1 LEETK
6 KKTIIE
12 KIWDFFASVTLA
24 VVIFS
29 AIGLTSIV
37 GTILEQNAE
46 PEKNISVLVK
56 MFGVG
61 HETAHSIYGILDSF
75 GFMNMYHSWW
85 FETLLFLF
93 AANLIICSLD
103 RLPRILKLVKEKV
116 HPLTQEH
123 LEKMSIRKALSIKA
137 KGENIRDAVLEAFKK
152 TGFKPVEAQ
161 IENGL
166 QFYAEKGNF
175 SRLGVYIT
183 HLSVL
188 IILIGGLI
196 GMKFGFSGY
205 LNLPEGEVSPVAYD
219 NAKPFPLGFEIRCD
233 NFEVEYYEG
242 SDQPKAYKS
251 WLSVI
256 KNGKK
261 VIENRPIVVNDPLS
275 FEGVTFYQSSFG
287 PASNNFEN
295 GIFILR
301 LVSKDG
307 KTTEVNL
314 KKGDTFT
321 IPGTSVEGQITN
333 FSPALALDQSGKAF
347 TYGEQMV
354 NPAIFIEFKE
364 SGKETFSGWILKRY
378 PQTWDLRDGNRVE
391 FLTYWGV
398 EYTGLQVRKDPGV
411 GLVYLGCIIMAIGL
425 YITFFISHRRIWI
438 NVVEEKN
445 TTKISIGASAN
456 KNRASFEKKIEK
468 LAGFLSAGAKGGNK

>member
-1 LEETK
+1 MEETK

-12 KIWDFFASVTLA
+12 KIWDFFASITLA

-37 GTILEQNAE
+37 GTLLEQNAE
-46 PEKNISVLVK
+46 PEKNISILVK
-56 MFGVG
+56 MFGIG
-61 HETAHSIYGILDSF
+61 HETAHSIYGILDRL

-103 RLPRILKLVKEKV
+103 RLPRIFKLVREQIQ
-116 HPLTQEH
+116 PLSAEH
-123 LEKMSIRKALSIKA
+123 LEKMSIRKSLSIKA
-137 KGENIRDAVLEAFKK
+137 KGENIKDAILEAFKK
-152 TGFKPVEAQ
+152 TGFKPAESQ
-161 IENGL
+161 TENGL

-205 LNLPEGEVSPVAYD
+205 LPLSEGEVSPVAYD
-219 NAKPFPLGFEIRCD
+219 NGEPFPLGFEIRCD

-242 SDQPKAYKS
+242 SDMPKAYKS
-251 WLSVI
+251 WLTVS

-261 VIENRPIVVNDPLS
+261 VIQNRPIVVNDPLS

-287 PASNNFEN
+287 MSPNGLNN
-295 GIFILR
+295 GVIILR

-307 KTTEVNL
+307 NTAEVNL
-314 KKGDTFT
+314 KLGDTFT
-321 IPGTSVEGQITN
+321 IPGTSVQGQIIN

-354 NPAIFIEFKE
+354 NPAIYIEFKE
-364 SGKETFSGWILKRY
+364 SGQETSSGWILKRY
-378 PQTWDLRDGNRVE
+378 PQTWQLRDGNRVE

-411 GLVYLGCIIMAIGL
+411 GIVYLGCIIMAIGL
-425 YITFFISHRRIWI
+425 YITFFMSHRRIWI
-438 NVVEEKN
+438 NVVEDKN
-445 TTKISIGASAN
+445 TTKISIGASSN

-468 LAGFLSAGAKGGNK
+468 LAGFLDAGAKGGNK

>member
-1 LEETK
+1 MEETK
-6 KKTIIE
+6 NKTIVE

-24 VVIFS
+24 VIMFS

-37 GTILEQNAE
+37 GTLLEQNAD
-46 PEKNISVLVK
+46 PQKNVSIIVK
-56 MFGVG
+56 MLGVG
-61 HETAHSIYGILDSF
+61 HETALSIYNVLDSL

-85 FETLLFLF
+85 FESLLFLF

-103 RLPRILKLVKEKV
+103 RMPRILKLVKEKIQ
-116 HPLTQEH
+116 PLSQEH
-123 LEKMSIRKALSIKA
+123 LEKMSIRKTLSIKA
-137 KGENIRDAVLEAFKK
+137 KGENIRETILKALKK
-152 TGFKPVEAQ
+152 IGFKPAETQ
-161 IENGL
+161 TENGL

-183 HLSVL
+183 HLSIL
-188 IILIGGLI
+188 LILIGGVI

-205 LNLPEGEVSPVAYD
+205 LSLPEGEISPVAYD
-219 NAKPFPLGFEIRCD
+219 NGKPFPLGFEIRCD

-251 WLSVI
+251 WLTII
-256 KNGKK
+256 KNGRI
-261 VIENRPIVVNDPLS
+261 VIASRPIVVNDPLS

-287 PASNNFEN
+287 TPEGSLNN
-295 GIFILR
+295 GIIILR

-307 KTTEVNL
+307 KTEEVNL
-314 KKGDTFT
+314 KLGDTFT
-321 IPGTSVEGQITN
+321 IPGTSVEGKITN
-333 FSPALALDQSGKAF
+333 FSPALALDQSGNPF
-347 TYGEQMV
+347 TYGEKMV
-354 NPAIFIEFKE
+354 NPAIYVEFKE

-378 PQTWDLRDGNRVE
+378 PQTWELRDGNRVE

-411 GLVYLGCIIMAIGL
+411 GIVYLGCIIMSIGL
-425 YITFFISHRRIWI
+425 YMTFFMSHRRIWV
-438 NVVEEKN
+438 NVIEEKN
-445 TTKISIGASAN
+445 TAKISIGASAN

-468 LAGFLSAGAKGGNK
+468 LADILSAGAKGGNK